1 MSGKVR
7 VLHLLCK
14 NCNSRNPVSRRT
26 GESTASVSVESAH
39 AELKAIMEKLNG
51 KSGQDLVD
59 AFAKEAQAR
68 SDCGSYAQGGD
79 LGHFGPGEMQKEF
92 EEASFKLE
100 VGQMSGIIDSQSG
113 SHIILRGKLSHVD
126 DSCMDSHVAVLPC
139 HLLRHRVRGRKAA
152 GESASTN
159 SSCIYTSRGRRG
171 KTIQLTG
178 GFTVHVRRGLSFLV
192 AWQPASA
199 VAVLAHPRICENVA
213 LFPPGARVFLPAPS
227 AKLRLLRCWTAG
239 RAGCGLVALRW
250 LGVGVA
256 PIAAWWFA
264 RASLQMPATCLQA
277 PVQLS

>member
-92 EEASFKLE
+92 EDRLLFDLSRQE
-100 VGQMSGIIDSQSG
+100 GI
-113 SHIILRGKLSHVD
+113 
-126 DSCMDSHVAVLPC
+126 
-139 HLLRHRVRGRKAA
+139 
-152 GESASTN
+152 
-159 SSCIYTSRGRRG
+159 
-171 KTIQLTG
+171 
-178 GFTVHVRRGLSFLV
+178 VHVR
-192 AWQPASA
+192 
-199 VAVLAHPRICENVA
+199 
-213 LFPPGARVFLPAPS
+213 
-227 AKLRLLRCWTAG
+227 
-239 RAGCGLVALRW
+239 
-250 LGVGVA
+250 VGS
-256 PIAAWWFA
+256 IAA
-264 RASLQMPATCLQA
+264 RKH
-277 PVQLS
+277 LSNLKSGR